1 DSRASSAVAKQL
13 SSAEL
18 CDPPEA
24 HLSRGFRPPL
34 RLICYPTL
42 IEDGVSST
50 EMKKDAE
57 SILEYEMVFVYD
69 IKRNFRAGGTEHG
82 NSDS

>member
-1 DSRASSAVAKQL
+1 MFQNVFQN
-13 SSAEL
+13 
-18 CDPPEA
+18 
-24 HLSRGFRPPL
+24 GF
-34 RLICYPTL
+34 
-42 IEDGVSST
+42 S
-50 EMKKDAE
+50 MKKDAE